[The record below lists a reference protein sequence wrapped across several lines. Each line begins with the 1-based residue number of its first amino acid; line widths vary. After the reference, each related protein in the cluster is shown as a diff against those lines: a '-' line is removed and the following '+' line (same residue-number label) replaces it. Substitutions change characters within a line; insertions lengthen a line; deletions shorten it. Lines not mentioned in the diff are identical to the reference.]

1 MGITVFTIQEQ
12 FTAVTGH
19 IMNVHEGNIPTAYFK
34 WKFQQPWRRHV
45 QSQVKQILGSLVW
58 ITL

>member
-34 WKFQQPWRRHV
+34 
-45 QSQVKQILGSLVW
+45 
-58 ITL
+58 